1 MKKTGSI
8 SWRMRTGRK
17 NSKKAAEINRVNHGC
32 ANLLKRYELYVDTVM
47 TGTGITADGAETGS
61 SGRKRVTQKD
71 ITHSDELKMVWGS
84 IITVALY
91 ECRRLVIWGHNV
103 ASGKR
108 H

>member
-17 NSKKAAEINRVNHGC
+17 KFKKAAEINRVNHGFM
-32 ANLLKRYELYVDTVM
+32 NLLKRYEVYVHTVM
-47 TGTGITADGAETGS
+47 TGTGITAGGAETGS
-61 SGRKRVTQKD
+61 SGRKRVTLKD
-71 ITHSDELKMVWGS
+71 IRHSNELKMVWGS

-91 ECRRLVIWGHNV
+91 ECRRLVIWSHTI